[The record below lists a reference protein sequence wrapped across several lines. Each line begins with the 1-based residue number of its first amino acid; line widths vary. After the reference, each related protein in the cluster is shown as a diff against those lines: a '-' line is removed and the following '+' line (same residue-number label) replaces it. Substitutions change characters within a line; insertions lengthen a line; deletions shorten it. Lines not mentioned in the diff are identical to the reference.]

1 MAKLLHV
8 AGDIN
13 RTVVLESVLLLGVF
27 QKLQEQRVVDVDDG
41 DYEAL
46 LLLLPLAHHNRQ
58 ASFRYAPQ
66 ILLLLHVM
74 NVENISATH
83 LDRKILFQ
91 RKIKEEKS
99 EFEIDLE
106 VAGRELIK
114 WMKKSMEKDRAG
126 LQGEDDERERP
137 RIGSGDG
144 EIEERERRIDLILR
158 PNHRPNDVAAMRS
171 LKLNNG
177 FSNITTRAEVGS
189 LMSATS
195 NLAGGPNLL

>member
-1 MAKLLHV
+1 MVVVVRVTVMVVVVMRGVLVDYTLDMAKLLHV

-144 EIEERERRIDLILR
+144 EIEEGERRIGKRLWNVAHDL
-158 PNHRPNDVAAMRS
+158 S
-171 LKLNNG
+171 KLQLFCNC
-177 FSNITTRAEVGS
+177 I
-189 LMSATS
+189 
-195 NLAGGPNLL
+195 